1 MSGEIDLS
9 GEQDPTERM
18 EKQDEQLRERVE
30 NADENHR
37 EADHQGSLETDEFD
51 LDDALEAL

>member
-18 EKQDEQLRERVE
+18 EKQDEQLRQRVE
-30 NADENHR
+30 DADDDLR
-37 EADHQGSLETDEFD
+37 EAEHQGSLETDEFD